1 MTTLNDWGKCLKI
14 SLSHYL
20 HVISSSGSI
29 VFPFEWYRLGKVHFK
44 VGQPFRSQPLS
55 HCSSFISWVER
66 CCQNYLFSPSS
77 NTPQSTVTSLQ
88 VTQILSH
95 WTHHCL
101 SHDNLFLLLSSW
113 CDFFFPALSLFRYTY
128 TKNLLCLLFWAWR
141 SWSIYFINVGIL
153 LNLTKKRSVLFIIC
167 NNFYFSKLNR
177 AILLGGNS
185 HKYLLIYQTASKVRV
200 LTFEFRSLH
209 HWAHECGN

>member
-1 MTTLNDWGKCLKI
+1 MSWTLLPELPLQSQQQHATKYSN
-14 SLSHYL
+14 
-20 HVISSSGSI
+20 VSSSYPDLVSLNAPLL
-29 VFPFEWYRLGKVHFK
+29 VTR
-44 VGQPFRSQPLS
+44 QPF
-55 HCSSFISWVER
+55 FAFVIVMW
-66 CCQNYLFSPSS
+66 
-77 NTPQSTVTSLQ
+77 
-88 VTQILSH
+88 
-95 WTHHCL
+95 
-101 SHDNLFLLLSSW
+101 
-113 CDFFFPALSLFRYTY
+113 FFFSALSLFRYTY
-128 TKNLLCLLFWAWR
+128 TKNLLCLLFWAWK